1 MKNILKSFI
10 DLEHNQNFILV
21 NNYLSSFK
29 NSLLLST
36 FLFKSSIKELIHGF
50 IPFFYNDCKNDV
62 YHELAKILNINA
74 ENNMDGT
81 ASSSPSDPENNDD
94 GNNDDG
100 NKNNEN
106 TNSKQ
111 NEPGYN
117 KTKKNYYDL
126 NM

>member
-74 ENNMDGT
+74 ENNIDGT
-81 ASSSPSDPENNDD
+81 ASSSPSEPENNDD
-94 GNNDDG
+94 
-100 NKNNEN
+100 EN

-111 NEPGYN
+111 NEPSYN